1 MFSFIY
7 KKIIIDFSKIT
18 LFFITIIVCLSIY
31 HAKNFNLD
39 ASSDALLL
47 EGDPDLKYLR
57 DVNDTYNSKDFLVLT
72 YTPVSSFTQK
82 ETILNLQLLKSK
94 IEKLTWVDSVVT
106 VIDVPLLKST
116 DEGLMERLKNFKTLA
131 YPEIDRE
138 RGFDEIINSPIYQD
152 YVISKDGKTSGI
164 VVYLIKD
171 ERLAE
176 YIKIKDKYFEQSNE
190 TGLSKEEKLNYKK
203 FIREYEDYKNLYNI
217 RNHQNITEI
226 RDVINKYGENAKIY
240 LGGIPMIADD
250 MMSFIKSDIVVF
262 GIGVF
267 IFIVLTLWFIFRN
280 LKWVLMPLIGCASSV
295 IIMIGLLGFIGW
307 KVTVI
312 SSNFIALML
321 ILNMAMNIHLTVR
334 FLQLK
339 KEFPDLTKNEIVF
352 EASKKMML
360 PILYTALTTI
370 CAFLSL
376 VLSGIKPIIDFGWMM
391 TLGLIVSFL
400 VTFLLLPSLISI
412 LASQEEIGLKDTE
425 KSLIITSAL
434 GSFTKNNRIII
445 FGSTFLIIIFSI
457 VGITKL
463 EVENSFINYFDKE
476 TEIYKGMKK
485 IDDDLGGT
493 TPLNVIL
500 KFPSDIKETKKDN
513 DNDEFDEWDEDNRDS
528 KEEKSKYWFTRD
540 KMDKIIKVHDYLESL
555 PEIGKVLSFGSI
567 LRVAEDLNNKQ
578 LQSLE
583 IAVLYSKIPEE
594 IKKEIVSPYISVEKD
609 EARISIRIKDSL
621 KDLRR
626 NDLINKINS
635 ELNTK
640 LGLNK
645 NEYKLTGVLIL
656 FNNLLQSLFK
666 SQILTLGFVILG
678 IFLMFF
684 ILFRNTTLSLIGIV
698 PNFLAAFFILG
709 IIGLLGIPLDMMTI
723 TIAAIT
729 IGIAVDNSIHYIY
742 RFREEFKKINNYNKT
757 LDRCH
762 STVGIA
768 ILNTSITIVFGFSI
782 LVLSNFIPTIYFGV
796 FTGIAML
803 LAMISVLT
811 LLPKLILTYKPFG
824 KEKNNLA
831 I

>member
-1 MFSFIY
+1 MLSYIY
-7 KKIIIDFSKIT
+7 KKIVIDFSKAT
-18 LFFITIIVCLSIY
+18 LLLLLILIGFSLY

-57 DVNDTYNSKDFLVLT
+57 EVNETYGSKDFLVLT
-72 YTPVSSFTQK
+72 YTPVSNFTEK

-94 IEKLTWVDSVVT
+94 IQKLTWVDSVIT

-116 DEGLMERLKNFKTLA
+116 DESLMERLKNYKTLA
-131 YPEIDRE
+131 YPEIDRK
-138 RGFDEIINSPIYQD
+138 RGFEEIINSPIYRN
-152 YVISKDGKTSGI
+152 YVISEDGKTSGV
-164 VVYLIKD
+164 VVYLKKD

-176 YIKIKDKYFEQSNE
+176 YIKIKDKYFNQSIE

-203 FIREYEDYKNLYNI
+203 FLNEYEDYKNLYNL

-226 RDVINKYGENAKIY
+226 RDIINKYGENAKIH

-250 MMSFIKSDIVVF
+250 MMSYIKSDIIVF

-267 IFIVLTLWFIFRN
+267 VFIIFTLWLIFRN
-280 LKWVLMPLIGCASSV
+280 IKWVTMPLLGCATSV
-295 IIMIGLLGFIGW
+295 IIMVGLLGLIGW

-321 ILNMAMNIHLTVR
+321 ILNMAMNIHVTVR

-339 KEFPDLTKNEIVF
+339 KEFPQLTTDEAVL

-360 PILYTALTTI
+360 PILYTVLTTI

-376 VLSGIKPIIDFGWMM
+376 VFSGIKPIIDFGWMM
-391 TLGLIVSFL
+391 TLGLIVSLL
-400 VTFLLLPSLISI
+400 VTFLLLPSLLSI
-412 LASQEEIGLKDTE
+412 FSSNNEINVKDTE
-425 KSLIITSAL
+425 KSFITSAL
-434 GSFTKNNRIII
+434 GSFTKKNKILI
-445 FGSTFLIIIFSI
+445 FGSTIIIVLFSI
-457 VGITKL
+457 VGISKL

-493 TPLNVIL
+493 TPLSIIL
-500 KFPSDIKETKKDN
+500 KFPIKQNKSDGE
-513 DNDEFDEWDEDNRDS
+513 DEFSEWDEEIESDEN
-528 KEEKSKYWFTRD
+528 KSKYWFTRD
-540 KMDKIIKVHDYLESL
+540 KMDKIIKVHDYLDSL

-567 LRVAEDLNNKQ
+567 LRVAEDLNNKK

-594 IKKEIVSPYISVEKD
+594 IKKEIVRPYISVDKD
-609 EARISIRIKDSL
+609 EARISVRIKDSL
-621 KDLRR
+621 EDLRR
-626 NDLINKINS
+626 DDLIKKINNDLNV
-635 ELNTK
+635 E
-640 LGLNK
+640 LGLKK

-666 SQILTLGFVILG
+666 SQILTLGIVMLG
-678 IFLMFF
+678 IFLMFL
-684 ILFRNTTLSLIGIV
+684 ILFRNLILSFIGVV
-698 PNFLAAFFILG
+698 PNFIAAFFILG
-709 IIGLLGIPLDMMTI
+709 IIGILGIPLDMMTI

-742 RFREEFKKINNYNKT
+742 RFKEEFKKINNYNKT
-757 LDRCH
+757 LDKCH
-762 STVGIA
+762 STVGVA

-782 LVLSNFIPTIYFGV
+782 LVLSNFLPTIYFGV

-811 LLPKLILTYKPFG
+811 LLPKLILILRPFG
-824 KEKNNLA
+824 QEINSQNEL
-831 I
+831 